1 MRTLIFLLLL
11 AGAGY
16 WWHSRR
22 ERYQQL
28 EALQVELKAVEGM
41 VAEKKKLAKSLTEKV
56 QPLREGQAA
65 LAAPDGSPEK
75 LQEEVAA
82 LRDAMTS
89 GAAQLDAA
97 EDEFAAAV
105 EALRESAIG
114 KKVGNLKLPN
124 REELV
129 DCEIQRFGEGY
140 IQIMHRD
147 GSEKVMA
154 DDLPEGWVDR
164 YAVNYVSRHSKEENA
179 LLAGKVE
186 EAVLTP
192 LDLKK
197 AKLEEIDARIS
208 ELSAQLLALSARM
221 REATRQADLMV
232 RNAYRISLGNSSRGS
247 NSGASQREELFAKAK
262 QIEAGRESVRA
273 KYVALRNEKL
283 RLEKQRQVVR
293 RAPLNPPPAETP
305 Q

>member
-1 MRTLIFLLLL
+1 MRALVILLML

-16 WWHSRR
+16 WWHNRR

-28 EALQVELKAVEGM
+28 ESLQMELKAVEGM
-41 VAEKKKLAKSLTEKV
+41 VAEKKKLATSLTGKV
-56 QPLREGQAA
+56 IPLREGQAA
-65 LAAPDGSPEK
+65 ITAEDGSPDK

-82 LRDAMTS
+82 LREAMTT

-97 EDEFAAAV
+97 EDDFAAAV
-105 EALRESAIG
+105 EAVRENAKG
-114 KKVGNLKLPN
+114 KKVGNLKLSN
-124 REELV
+124 GEELV

-140 IQIMHRD
+140 IQFMHRD

-154 DDLPEGWVDR
+154 DELPEEMVDR

-197 AKLEEIDARIS
+197 AKLEEIDARIA
-208 ELSAQLLALSARM
+208 ELSAQLLALNGRI

-247 NSGASQREELFAKAK
+247 NSGASQREQMFAKAK
-262 QIEAGRESVRA
+262 QIESARESVRA

-283 RLEKQRQVVR
+283 RLEKQRLLVK
-293 RAPLNPPPAETP
+293 RAPLNPAPVTP